1 MLIKMKN
8 YSKTVDIFSLGCI
21 MAELYNLQILFNGKN
36 ANEQLVLIMK
46 KLGTPT
52 KETWPEFSN
61 WCKLKGISFGKYEK
75 S

>member
-1 MLIKMKN
+1 
-8 YSKTVDIFSLGCI
+8 